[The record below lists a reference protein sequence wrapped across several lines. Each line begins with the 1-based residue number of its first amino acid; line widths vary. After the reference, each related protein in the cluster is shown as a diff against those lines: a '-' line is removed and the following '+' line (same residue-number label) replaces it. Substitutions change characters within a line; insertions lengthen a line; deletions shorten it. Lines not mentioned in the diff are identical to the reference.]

1 MNKRNVRL
9 IKLFMD
15 LKLRYKL
22 LLVYFV
28 VISVILGISSRVI
41 YSSSAEV
48 LEIKINETA
57 KQSFSQ
63 TVSFL
68 SYKIKR
74 LISSSNTIRTDQKL
88 LEALSHTIDS
98 YTLQDQL
105 EDYQKL
111 RLLFESYEDENEGA
125 RIRLYVDDRYLYA
138 KEQKN
143 ILGLAGVQDELWYHR
158 LEESQDGYLLL
169 PASVVETEGGEGAV
183 LVRFIRNPKNYRENL
198 AVLRIDMEAMDL
210 DETLSKAGPAGTSTT
225 FLINARDEMV
235 ASVNWDDTQ
244 EIPAEILI
252 NVPAEGEG
260 GKNFIEKLVMGQKV
274 LLACEK
280 IDRTDWTMVTMMPY
294 SSFMGE
300 ISELK
305 KKTWGI
311 TFLIIFAAAILIY
324 VISSAITRRI
334 TRLERHMQLSGE
346 RPERIDEGI
355 SYRDEVGS
363 LYHSYNEMVYKY
375 QKSLEEQ
382 YYMGQELKNAELLAL
397 QAQIN
402 PHFLYN
408 TLDTINWLVYQNRG
422 KEVSTIVKSLAKFYK
437 MTLNK
442 GKSIVTIRDEV
453 VQVQNY
459 MNIQNIRFS
468 GKISVT
474 FLLDEEIMEYAI
486 PKITLQ
492 PIVENAILHG
502 ILEKD
507 ETEGKIVVRGELEE
521 KKISLKIIDDGSG
534 IEEEKC
540 RELLEGGYDSG
551 GYGLKNIWHRLK
563 ILYGDEAVMEVHSAS
578 GCGTQVIVRFP
589 ARYPTDLRL
598 NMREE

>member
-1 MNKRNVRL
+1 MNIHNARL
-9 IKLFMD
+9 INLFMD

-41 YSSSAEV
+41 YSSSAEI
-48 LEIKINETA
+48 LESKINDTA

-88 LEALSHTIDS
+88 LEALTHTLDS

-111 RLLFESYEDENEGA
+111 RLLFETYEDENEGS

-138 KEQKN
+138 KENKN
-143 ILGLAGVQDELWYHR
+143 ILGLAGVQNELWYQR

-169 PASVVETEGGEGAV
+169 PASIVEAEGGEGAV

-198 AVLRIDMEAMDL
+198 AVLRIDMDAVDL
-210 DETLSKAGPAGTSTT
+210 NATLSKAGPAGTSTT
-225 FLINARDEMV
+225 FLFNARKEMV
-235 ASVNWDDTQ
+235 ASVNWDDAQ
-244 EIPAEILI
+244 EIPKEILMNI
-252 NVPAEGEG
+252 PAGEG
-260 GKNFIEKLVMGQKV
+260 AGQNFNEKLVMGQKV
-274 LLACEK
+274 LLAEER
-280 IDRTDWTMVTMMPY
+280 INGTDWTMITMMPY

-311 TFLIIFAAAILIY
+311 TFFIIFAAAILIY

-334 TRLERHMQLSGE
+334 SRLERHMQISGE
-346 RPERIDEGI
+346 KPEMI
-355 SYRDEVGS
+355 SEEINYNDEVGS

-375 QKSLEEQ
+375 QKSLEER

-468 GKISVT
+468 GKISVD
-474 FLLDEEIMEYAI
+474 FDLEEEIMEFAI

-507 ETEGKIVVRGELEE
+507 ETEGKIFVKGSLEE
-521 KKISLKIIDDGSG
+521 KKICLKVVDDGNG
-534 IEEEKC
+534 MEEDKC
-540 RELLEGGYDSG
+540 KELLEGGYDSG

-563 ILYGDEAVMEVHSAS
+563 ILYGDEAVMEINSES
-578 GCGTQVIVRFP
+578 GSGTLVMVRFP

-598 NMREE
+598 NIRNN

>member
-1 MNKRNVRL
+1 MNKHKAGL
-9 IKLFMD
+9 INLFMD

-22 LLVYFV
+22 LLVYFI
-28 VISVILGISSRVI
+28 VISVILGITSRVI
-41 YSSSAEV
+41 YSSSAEI
-48 LEIKINETA
+48 LERKITDTA

-88 LEALSHTIDS
+88 LEALTHTLES
-98 YTLQDQL
+98 YTLQEQL

-111 RLLFESYEDENEGA
+111 RLLFETYENENEGA

-138 KEQKN
+138 KENRN
-143 ILGLAGVQDELWYHR
+143 ILGLSGIQNELWYHR

-169 PASVVETEGGEGAV
+169 PASVVETEVGEGAV

-198 AVLRIDMEAMDL
+198 AVLRIDMDAEDL
-210 DETLSKAGPAGTSTT
+210 NATLSKAGPADTSTT
-225 FLINARDEMV
+225 FLFNARKEIV
-235 ASVNWDDTQ
+235 ASVNWDDMQ
-244 EIPAEILI
+244 KIPWEILI
-252 NVPAEGEG
+252 NASAEEEA
-260 GKNFIEKLVMGQKV
+260 GKNFNEKIVMGRKV
-274 LLACEK
+274 LFAEER
-280 IDRTDWTMVTMMPY
+280 IDGTDWTMITMMPY

-300 ISELK
+300 ISGLK
-305 KKTWGI
+305 KRTWGI
-311 TFLIIFAAAILIY
+311 TFFIIFSAAILIY

-334 TRLERHMQLSGE
+334 TKLEKHMQISGE
-346 RPERIDEGI
+346 RPEMINEGNN
-355 SYRDEVGS
+355 YKDEVGS
-363 LYHSYNEMVYKY
+363 LYNSFNEMVYKY
-375 QKSLEEQ
+375 QKSLEDQ
-382 YYMGQELKNAELLAL
+382 YFMGQELKNAELLAL

-453 VQVQNY
+453 VQVQSY

-468 GKISVT
+468 GKISIT
-474 FLLDEEIMEYAI
+474 FDLNEEIMEYAI

-492 PIVENAILHG
+492 PIVENSILHG

-507 ETEGKIVVRGELEE
+507 ETEGNIFVKGDLED
-521 KKISLKIIDDGSG
+521 KKICLKVVDDGSG

-540 RELLEGGYDSG
+540 RELLKGGYDSG
-551 GYGLKNIWHRLK
+551 GYGLKNILHRLK
-563 ILYGDEAVMEVHSAS
+563 IIYGDEAVMEVSSAS
-578 GCGTQVIVRFP
+578 GYGTQVTVRFP

-598 NMREE
+598 NI